1 MAKAY
6 VKLPV
11 GMTTVGGEPQIECEA
26 TTVAQALD
34 LAIAAEPRLR
44 PRVFRDDGRMWAG
57 VFLNARNINALG
69 GLETP
74 LTDGDTLSVV
84 PPISGG

>member
-11 GMTTVGGEPQIECEA
+11 GMTTAGGERQIECEA
-26 TTVAQALD
+26 TIVAEALD

-44 PRVFRDDGRMWAG
+44 QRIFREDGRMWAG

-69 GLETP
+69 GLDTP
-74 LTDGDTLSVV
+74 LKDGDMLSVV

>member
-11 GMTTVGGEPQIECEA
+11 GMTTAGGEREIACEA
-26 TTVAQALD
+26 TTVAEALD

-44 PRVFRDDGRMWAG
+44 PRVFREDGRMWAG

-69 GLETP
+69 GLDTP
-74 LTDGDTLSVV
+74 LKDDDVLSVV

>member
-1 MAKAY
+1 MANAY

-11 GMTTVGGEPQIECEA
+11 GMVTAGGERELACAA
-26 TTVAQALD
+26 TTVAEALA

-44 PRVFRDDGRMWAG
+44 PRIFREDGRIWAG

-69 GLETP
+69 GLDTP
-74 LTDGDTLSVV
+74 LKDGDELSVV

>member
-1 MAKAY
+1 VAKAY

-11 GMTTVGGEPQIECEA
+11 GMTTAGGERHIECEA
-26 TTVAQALD
+26 TTVAEALD
-34 LAIAAEPRLR
+34 LAIAAEPRLKQR
-44 PRVFRDDGRMWAG
+44 IFREDGRMWAG

-69 GLETP
+69 GLDTP
-74 LTDGDTLSVV
+74 LKDGDMLSVV

>member
-1 MAKAY
+1 MAKAS

-11 GMTTVGGEPQIECEA
+11 GMTGAGGEREIACEA

-44 PRVFRDDGRMWAG
+44 PRVFREDGRMWAG

-69 GLETP
+69 GLDTP
-74 LTDGDTLSVV
+74 LKDDDVLSVV

>member
-1 MAKAY
+1 VAKAY

-11 GMTTVGGEPQIECEA
+11 GMTTAGGDPQIECRA
-26 TTVAQALD
+26 ATVAEALD
-34 LAIAAEPRLR
+34 LAVAADPRLR
-44 PRVFRDDGRMWAG
+44 PRIFRDDGRMWAG
-57 VFLNARNINALG
+57 VFLNARNINALD

-74 LTDGDTLSVV
+74 LKDGDMLSVV

>member
-1 MAKAY
+1 VAKAY

-11 GMTTVGGEPQIECEA
+11 GMTTAGGEREIECEA
-26 TTVAQALD
+26 TTVAEALD

-44 PRVFRDDGRMWAG
+44 PRVFREDGRMWAG
-57 VFLNARNINALG
+57 VFLNGRNVNALG
-69 GLETP
+69 GLDTP
-74 LTDGDTLSVV
+74 LADGDRLSVV

>member
-1 MAKAY
+1 VAKAY

-11 GMTTVGGEPQIECEA
+11 GMTTAAGERHIECEA
-26 TTVAQALD
+26 TTVAEALD
-34 LAIAAEPRLR
+34 LAIAAEPRLK
-44 PRVFRDDGRMWAG
+44 PRIFREDGRMWAG

-69 GLETP
+69 GLDTP
-74 LTDGDTLSVV
+74 LKDGDMLSVV

>member
-1 MAKAY
+1 MAH

-11 GMTTVGGEPQIECEA
+11 GMTSAGGEREIACAA
-26 TTVAQALD
+26 TTVAEALE
-34 LAIAAEPRLR
+34 LAIVAEPRLK
-44 PRVFRDDGRMWAG
+44 PRIFREDGRMWAG
-57 VFLNARNINALG
+57 VFLNARNVNALE

-74 LTDGDTLSVV
+74 VSDGDRLSVV

>member
-11 GMTTVGGEPQIECEA
+11 GMTTAGGEREIGCEA
-26 TTVAQALD
+26 TTVAEALE
-34 LAIAAEPRLR
+34 LAIAAEPRLK
-44 PRVFRDDGRMWAG
+44 PRVFREDGRMWAG
-57 VFLNARNINALG
+57 LFLNARNINALG
-69 GLETP
+69 GLDTP
-74 LTDGDTLSVV
+74 LKDGDKLSVV

>member
-1 MAKAY
+1 MARAR

-11 GMTTVGGEPQIECEA
+11 GMTTAGGGRQVECEA
-26 TTVAQALD
+26 TTVAEALE

-44 PRVFRDDGRMWAG
+44 PRIFREDGRMWAG

-69 GLETP
+69 GLDTP
-74 LTDGDTLSVV
+74 LKDGDELSVV

>member
-1 MAKAY
+1 MARAY

-11 GMTTVGGEPQIECEA
+11 GMTTAGGEREIVCAA
-26 TTVAQALD
+26 TTVAEALG
-34 LAIAAEPRLR
+34 LAIAAEPRLK
-44 PRVFRDDGRMWAG
+44 PRIFREDGRMWAG
-57 VFLNARNINALG
+57 VFLNARNVNALE

-74 LTDGDTLSVV
+74 VSDGDRLSVV

>member
-11 GMTTVGGEPQIECEA
+11 GMTTAGGERKIECEA
-26 TTVAQALD
+26 TTVAEALD
-34 LAIAAEPRLR
+34 LAIAAEPRLKQR
-44 PRVFRDDGRMWAG
+44 IFREDGRMWAG

-69 GLETP
+69 GLDTP
-74 LTDGDTLSVV
+74 LKDGDMLSVV

>member
-1 MAKAY
+1 VAKVY

-11 GMTTVGGEPQIECEA
+11 GMVTSGGERELECAA
-26 TTVAQALD
+26 TTVAEALE

-44 PRVFRDDGRMWAG
+44 PRIFREDGRMWAG

-69 GLETP
+69 GLDTP
-74 LTDGDTLSVV
+74 LKDGDRLSVV